1 MRGYNLVMKKVSIA
15 EAKAQLSSLL
25 DDVMHGQTVMITRYD
40 VPVAEIR
47 PVARIARSPRPW
59 GLAQGTFEVPDDF
72 DAPLSDGVLD
82 AFEGYARQS
91 STN

>member
-47 PVARIARSPRPW
+47 PVARWA
-59 GLAQGTFEVPDDF
+59 GE
-72 DAPLSDGVLD
+72 
-82 AFEGYARQS
+82 
-91 STN
+91 